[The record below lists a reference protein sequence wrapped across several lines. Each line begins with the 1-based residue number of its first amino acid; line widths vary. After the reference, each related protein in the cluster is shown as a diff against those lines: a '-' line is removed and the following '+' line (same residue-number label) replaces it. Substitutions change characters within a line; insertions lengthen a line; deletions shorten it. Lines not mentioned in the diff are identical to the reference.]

1 MLFELTL
8 SGPPRL
14 ILVLLKAAF
23 SSDKV
28 PVLTDIYCYLLTC
41 GGFCFSVQWTGTDRN
56 GPVRQTERYR
66 SIRAGTVKDQEW
78 NETEEALKIPV
89 RYRSK
94 GPVFDRFST
103 DRVPVVV
110 PVLSLEDRYSAIP
123 VQVDTAATQ
132 GLPIL

>member
-1 MLFELTL
+1 M
-8 SGPPRL
+8 
-14 ILVLLKAAF
+14 
-23 SSDKV
+23 
-28 PVLTDIYCYLLTC
+28 
-41 GGFCFSVQWTGTDRN
+41 DRN
-56 GPVRQTERYR
+56 GPVRRTERYR
-66 SIRAGTVKDQEW
+66 SETTGTVKEQEW
-78 NETEEALKIPV
+78 NGTEEALKIPV
-89 RYRSK
+89 RYWSK